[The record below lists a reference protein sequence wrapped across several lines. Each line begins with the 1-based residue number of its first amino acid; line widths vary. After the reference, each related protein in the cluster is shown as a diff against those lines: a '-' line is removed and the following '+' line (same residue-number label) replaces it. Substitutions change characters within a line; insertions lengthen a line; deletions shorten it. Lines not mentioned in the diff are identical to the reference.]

1 MKKVV
6 YIENEGALF
15 RGFARA
21 WPQEVWNAKEKK
33 FVPYKGHVPKEIEW
47 GDVISEAEAQKL
59 MKMKEVKG
67 SDEPNPILQ
76 VAH

>member
-33 FVPYKGHVPKEIEW
+33 FVPYKGHVPKEIDW
-47 GDVISEAEAQKL
+47 GDVISEAEAR
-59 MKMKEVKG
+59 KMMEIKEDKG
-67 SDEPNPILQ
+67 GETHDPVLQ